1 MAMDIDSLTDT
12 IVANYSAEMRAAF
25 PEVVKSVTVEQVPK
39 EDGSFEYNTTPQMGP
54 VEVDEAKFRPMARAI
69 AKAVIEHLQSSAYA
83 DDTDAGA
90 GGQWRIK

>member
-1 MAMDIDSLTDT
+1 MAMDIDSLTES
-12 IVANYSAEMRAAF
+12 IVQNYSSEMKAAF

-39 EDGSFEYNTTPQMGP
+39 EDGSFEYNTTPQTGP

-83 DDTDAGA
+83 DDTSVNP
-90 GGQWRIK
+90 GQWRIK